1 MFGLFK
7 KIFHVLALAMSGKEY
22 DYTQGPINKAV
33 VLLAIPMVLEMSMES
48 LFAVVD
54 IYFVSK
60 ISADAISV
68 VGLTEAIITLIYA
81 VAFGFGLA
89 VTAVIAR
96 RIGEKNNDAAAHTAV
111 QIVFVT
117 MVLAVFIGALG
128 FLYAEDILLLMGANE
143 QVAEDGRSYTMLMLG
158 FSATIL
164 FLFILSAVFR
174 GAGNA
179 VIAMRALWLANG
191 LNIILDPCLIFGYGP
206 FPEMGLTGAA
216 LATNIG
222 RGAGCLYMFYHLLKG
237 SERIQIRWQHLQIS
251 LGIIS
256 NLIRVSLGGIG
267 QMFIATASWVF
278 LMRIVSESGAA
289 AVAGYTIAIR
299 IVIFTLLPAWG
310 LSNAAA
316 TLVGQSL
323 GARNPERAVASVWI
337 TLRYTITYMLLSA
350 GIFLI
355 FKVELLSIFSDN
367 DEIIRV
373 GTLALTVFSLGYVF
387 FGMGMVLVQA
397 LNGAGDTATPTWIN
411 FFCFWLFQIPFAWF
425 TAQLLHWGPLGVFIS
440 VAVADSLVFCLAL
453 WQFRQGRWKLRLV

>member
-1 MFGLFK
+1 MFSDVK
-7 KIFHVLALAMSGKEY
+7 KIFRVLALAMSGKEY
-22 DYTQGPINKAV
+22 DYTQGAINKAV
-33 VLLAIPMVLEMSMES
+33 ILLAIPMVLEMAMES

-60 ISADAISV
+60 ISTEAISV

-96 RIGEKNNDAAAHTAV
+96 RIGEKNSDAAAHTAV
-111 QIVFVT
+111 QIVYVT
-117 MVLAVFIGALG
+117 LILALLIGALG
-128 FLYAEDILLLMGANE
+128 FLFAEDLLVLMGTSA
-143 QVAEDGRSYTMLMLG
+143 QVAEEGRNYTMLMLG

-191 LNIILDPCLIFGYGP
+191 VNIVLDPCLIFGYGP
-206 FPEMGLTGAA
+206 FPELGLTGAA
-216 LATNIG
+216 VATNIG
-222 RGAGCLYMFYHLLKG
+222 RGAGGMYMFYHLLKG
-237 SERIQIRWQHLQIS
+237 SERIQIQWQHLRIS
-251 LGIIS
+251 INIIT

-299 IVIFTLLPAWG
+299 IVIFTMLPAWG

-323 GARNPERAVASVWI
+323 GAQNSERAVASVWL
-337 TLRYTITYMLLSA
+337 TLRYTVVYMLLSA
-350 GIFLI
+350 CIFLI
-355 FKVELLSIFSDN
+355 FKVELLSFFN
-367 DEIIRV
+367 DDEEIVRV

-387 FGMGMVLVQA
+387 FGMGMVLIQA

-411 FFCFWLFQIPFAWF
+411 FLCFWLFQIPFAMF
-425 TAQLLHWGPLGVFIS
+425 AAQFLQWGPIGVFTS
-440 VAVADSLVFCLAL
+440 VALADTLIFLLAL
-453 WQFRQGRWKLRLV
+453 WQFQLGRWKLRQV